1 MMSLKRVAGHFRRSR
16 DLRVSLS
23 LFAFLFAIQILRA
36 GPPPKQAP
44 LIVAYVFSQNAVLQP
59 GQIDAHAVT
68 RINYAFANI
77 QDGRVVLGHPDDAAN
92 LAVLA
97 GLRKE
102 NPSLTILIS
111 VGGWLWSGQ
120 FSDAALNEES
130 RQRFIESAIEFIR
143 LYNLDGLDID
153 WEYPGMP
160 GVGHPFRS
168 EDGRNFTVLLR
179 ELRNRFDQET
189 KKGSRLYLT
198 IAAGASD
205 DYLAHTEMGEAQR
218 YLDTVNL
225 MAYDYYEPSA
235 GPITGNHAPL
245 FTDPADPQ
253 KVSADASVKAFET
266 AGVPARKLILGV
278 PFYGHMWG
286 DVPDANHGLFQPGK
300 QIPNAYAP
308 FSMIE
313 SDMLNKGFT
322 RYWDSASSVPY
333 LYSAEKQ
340 VFVSYED
347 VESLTAKCRYVLTH
361 KLGGIMF
368 WQYSNDANG
377 ELLKSIGAGLRQS
390 ASPPAVRR

>member
-1 MMSLKRVAGHFRRSR
+1 
-16 DLRVSLS
+16 
-23 LFAFLFAIQILRA
+23 
-36 GPPPKQAP
+36 
-44 LIVAYVFSQNAVLQP
+44 
-59 GQIDAHAVT
+59 
-68 RINYAFANI
+68 
-77 QDGRVVLGHPDDAAN
+77 
-92 LAVLA
+92 
-97 GLRKE
+97 
-102 NPSLTILIS
+102 
-111 VGGWLWSGQ
+111 
-120 FSDAALNEES
+120 
-130 RQRFIESAIEFIR
+130 
-143 LYNLDGLDID
+143 
-153 WEYPGMP
+153 
-160 GVGHPFRS
+160 
-168 EDGRNFTVLLR
+168 
-179 ELRNRFDQET
+179 
-189 KKGSRLYLT
+189 
-198 IAAGASD
+198 
-205 DYLAHTEMGEAQR
+205 
-218 YLDTVNL
+218 
-225 MAYDYYEPSA
+225 
-235 GPITGNHAPL
+235 L

-286 DVPDANHGLFQPGK
+286 NVPDASHGLFQPGK

-377 ELLKSIGAGLRQS
+377 ELLKSIGAGLRRS
-390 ASPPAVRR
+390 ASPLAVRR